1 MCSMIEP
8 EVSLVEAFDS
18 HTPPHDHYHHRSC
31 PKTFGALGVLKGRR
45 RNSCSLQD
53 AGRGAGSHD
62 AEEGEVLMR
71 PTDKTPLVVDSDA
84 EEWTSSGSCVAYY
97 SPTVMSSLFV
107 VSLCF
112 TLGGAFLLFFSE
124 NIFTVLWPSIG
135 LVIIGSSLTVLTV
148 MPGAGRWMVKQIQ
161 FIKSS
166 TKMCWRNNLCREY
179 VRDFKKNTADIIR
192 MESNDE
198 S

>member
-1 MCSMIEP
+1 M
-8 EVSLVEAFDS
+8 
-18 HTPPHDHYHHRSC
+18 
-31 PKTFGALGVLKGRR
+31 
-45 RNSCSLQD
+45 
-53 AGRGAGSHD
+53 
-62 AEEGEVLMR
+62 AE
-71 PTDKTPLVVDSDA
+71 
-84 EEWTSSGSCVAYY
+84 TSVNFIN
-97 SPTVMSSLFV
+97 VMSSLFV